1 VLVIVHSDNG
11 KMISLTNVTHVTL
24 LVTVV
29 PVQTTT
35 NVVVVLNQDTYR
47 KDIVLTHVPY
57 LVTMLMTITEN
68 VNHVTQNV
76 KNVYT
81 LLTEIVYYV
90 TKVNTY

>member
-1 VLVIVHSDNG
+1 VIVHSDNG